1 MSENIFHINPIFFL
15 PIDLED
21 NVKIK
26 SDEEEDSQ
34 NDILNNSPEKHK
46 IKGQIKEDI
55 NMEEEVTNEYSSS
68 SSSIKESE
76 LSPCH
81 KQIETENSNKQ
92 ENEEVTIFSKCK
104 NCRYINSLTNSNK
117 IYTSEIF
124 KKNWKL
130 KSRRLITKLKMRLIK
145 QYQNLCQEKV
155 KHNNYKK
162 LNFNNNTH
170 NNPKNNILNSFYRNS
185 LNNYNNCENNY
196 VNSIGINNNLNEN
209 SLINIQNI
217 YANININF
225 NQFNNNNSQLI
236 GNTIYN
242 NNELGKFNNY
252 INIQNFSY

>member
-34 NDILNNSPEKHK
+34 NGILNNCPEKHK

-55 NMEEEVTNEYSSS
+55 NMEEEATNEYSSS
-68 SSSIKESE
+68 SSSVKESE
-76 LSPCH
+76 LSPYH
-81 KQIETENSNKQ
+81 KPIEIENSNKQ
-92 ENEEVTIFSKCK
+92 ENEEVIIFSKCK
-104 NCRYINSLTNSNK
+104 NCRYIKSLTNSNK

-155 KHNNYKK
+155 KNNNYNK

-170 NNPKNNILNSFYRNS
+170 NNQKNNILNSFYRNS
-185 LNNYNNCENNY
+185 FNNYNNCEHNY

-217 YANININF
+217 YTNININF
-225 NQFNNNNSQLI
+225 NQINNNNSQII
-236 GNTIYN
+236 GNEIYN
-242 NNELGKFNNY
+242 NNKIEKFNNY
-252 INIQNFSY
+252 INIQNFNY